1 MTEVLKKLLTEPF
14 NKFDLKSNFI
24 SFEEALYNL
33 NKNYFLNKNYRE
45 LNGVYQLVNF
55 ENDKTNSIKNFIE
68 QAYPNRFVDVEL
80 FLSLFNDADGLGTH
94 KDVEMDNILQV
105 HQGSVQVNI
114 IHDKVYSVILK
125 QGQAVFIKAGV
136 KHRVVTTQPRILVS
150 YGIYI

>member
-14 NKFDLKSNFI
+14 NQFDLKSNFI

-33 NKNYFLNKNYRE
+33 NKNYFLNKDYRE

-114 IHDKVYSVILK
+114 IHDKVYSVN
-125 QGQAVFIKAGV
+125 IK
-136 KHRVVTTQPRILVS
+136 HL
-150 YGIYI
+150 

>member
-1 MTEVLKKLLTEPF
+1 
-14 NKFDLKSNFI
+14 
-24 SFEEALYNL
+24 
-33 NKNYFLNKNYRE
+33 
-45 LNGVYQLVNF
+45 
-55 ENDKTNSIKNFIE
+55 
-68 QAYPNRFVDVEL
+68 
-80 FLSLFNDADGLGTH
+80 
-94 KDVEMDNILQV
+94 MDNILQV